1 MLASLR
7 KMGTRTWQ
15 RKRGDGDLGFLCS
28 SSTHLLHPGTEVV
41 QRIWIYVSIGD
52 ELRQIKILRMK
63 RKILRMS
70 GRRSIIIKVDLIQGH
85 RLFLPFDKEDSFVLE
100 SAGPVGVD
108 DEVTGS
114 ILRDHHRLWLL
125 LVKKGLRA
133 EEGKF

>member
-1 MLASLR
+1 M
-7 KMGTRTWQ
+7 
-15 RKRGDGDLGFLCS
+15 
-28 SSTHLLHPGTEVV
+28 V
-41 QRIWIYVSIGD
+41 QGIWIDVSIGD
-52 ELRQIKILRMK
+52 ELGQIKV
-63 RKILRMS
+63 LRMS
-70 GRRSIIIKVDLIQGH
+70 RGGTDCQSSINLIQGH
-85 RLFLPFDKEDSFVLE
+85 RLLLPFDKENSFVLE